1 MNQSEAALL
10 IEKQALESLTYKT
23 DNFLNHPIRLIQASK
38 SLIGLNLDSPNKK
51 LLNFNSLILKENSY
65 KIIDSK
71 NYLNDSDIKEVISTH
86 DLEQA
91 FANNDR
97 SKIFNELC
105 QLSKVSSPLH
115 ILEYFVE
122 ITLKQTGISF
132 LIIWSIYR
140 IIFFISQKD
149 VNFFLDLSIEAIL
162 SDNFCFKDSSL
173 LSINNEDIINYSDLS
188 TFDIDLFSHLL
199 EAYNSNLIR
208 CDKINPL
215 ISAMIN
221 QKLSYDKKNISME
234 TNFKYPELFNKGR
247 SWLLDFIDNIDNNN
261 ITIELILFLDSI
273 RCLFKFSDKKTH
285 KLICSHFERLVGSF

>member
-91 FANNDR
+91 FVNNDR

-173 LSINNEDIINYSDLS
+173 LSINNEDIINYSNLS

-208 CDKINPL
+208 FDKINPL

-247 SWLLDFIDNIDNNN
+247 SWLLDFIHNIDNNN

>member
-91 FANNDR
+91 FVNNDR

-173 LSINNEDIINYSDLS
+173 LSINNEDIINYSNLS